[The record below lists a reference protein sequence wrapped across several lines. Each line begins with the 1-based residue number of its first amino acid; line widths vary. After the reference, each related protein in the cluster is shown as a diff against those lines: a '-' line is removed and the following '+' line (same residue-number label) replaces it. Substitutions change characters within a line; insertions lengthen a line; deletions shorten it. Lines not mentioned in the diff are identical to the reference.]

1 MKNVFNRIILCAF
14 AALWASALSAQTAHW
29 TCDINAYQYDMTI
42 YFMLND
48 GEKNISVDNLNNYE
62 VAAFVGNE
70 CRGVGEIIKATGTIG
85 GQSVTYGYLRVRSN
99 QASGENVTFKA
110 YNKTT
115 EKELAITTESSI
127 TFVSQAAS
135 GMPSSPV
142 IFTLTEEEQVLKGD
156 ADGDGVVDLTDA
168 VAVFEFYMNG
178 EYPGFDEK
186 AADFDGDGTVDLT
199 DAVMIFE
206 YYMNQ

>member
-1 MKNVFNRIILCAF
+1 MMKNVINRIILCVF
-14 AALWASALSAQTAHW
+14 AALWASALSAQAHW

-70 CRGVGEIIKATGTIG
+70 CRGVGEIITATGTIG

-99 QASGENVTFKA
+99 KASGENVTFKA

-115 EKELAITTESSI
+115 EEELAITTESSI
-127 TFVSQAAS
+127 SFVSQAAS

-142 IFTLTEEEQVLKGD
+142 IFTLTEEAQVTMGD
-156 ADGDGVVDLTDA
+156 VDGDDQITINDAILTISA
-168 VAVFEFYMNG
+168 TFGNEP
-178 EYPGFDEK
+178 EGFISA
-186 AADFDGDGTVDLT
+186 AADMDEDGQITINDVILIINKT
-199 DAVMIFE
+199 F
-206 YYMNQ
+206 